1 MSRIYVPSSGCND
14 WQRLLADP
22 EKHWRPGFS
31 AFATARAWEAADGL
45 PQEIAELLGPDPEL
59 LLAIPEHKVRLP
71 GWERTTE
78 CDVFALVRAD
88 HIRSRRGEGQ

>member
-45 PQEIAELLGPDPEL
+45 PPEIAELL
-59 LLAIPEHKVRLP
+59 
-71 GWERTTE
+71 
-78 CDVFALVRAD
+78 
-88 HIRSRRGEGQ
+88 